1 MPNPNVQSGTGYNE
15 EFMGYRQQAITSSK
29 ETADLIKSL
38 SALEAQLK
46 KSNSNYKG
54 TYFKNFTDAL
64 DEYSKI
70 DVANGDATRKSL
82 EKLFRA
88 TNTYYNR
95 LSARSTGNKT
105 NTKDWDAQMKG
116 MAKIATKILFA
127 SIASGRT
134 SGKKVLESHADKSK
148 QARYMPRSYVVDEAA
163 SWAKKI
169 GVAFNKQIA
178 YKAQKNSKPA
188 LGEFGRVAF
197 AQSKE
202 DILGTSAKKTSPI
215 LSMARGSTFT
225 GTSRAQPLDNYT
237 KIYKQLAEIHPWTK
251 GQVLPGFDAAK
262 YTVDSY
268 REAKSQATANYRS
281 RKGEFD
287 ISEDVGASIRAMYG
301 DSNTKSPIKM
311 MGKVKT
317 AFGAIYNSVIKHS
330 DVFAKTLENVG
341 KVFEMTG
348 KGIEKVGAGVG
359 GAFAA
364 LGADNPL
371 EMIQGVTK
379 GLSGMTTMVSD
390 FMSGVFGAVGSILS
404 GAGGGGGGG
413 GGGKSGGGGKGGAA
427 GAALSI
433 VGGVFNLI
441 SGAFSLLSSA
451 ITMSFSVFNGLL
463 TGVLGI
469 LKKMLKT
476 SPIFD
481 AILNILNLA
490 FTLFFMPFFNVFSE
504 ALLPIVL
511 NLLDW
516 ALQYGEIFSGILQET
531 GIIGLITESVNTF
544 VKEIMGIVT
553 SDSFV
558 QMITDL
564 LKVIPI
570 IFEFSK
576 TLLGFFVD
584 HSKDILDVISKGLDY
599 FDEMLTNGIIDA
611 VLDFSKNMLGWMGLH
626 ADDLVHYTDMIFHYV
641 EGIAGVLGVGLDVKK
656 EMIKGWG
663 RMLAGVTSAFS
674 WLSAPIAFANGGI
687 VPATPGGT
695 LSLIGEGGRS
705 EAVIPLDEMDTLG
718 GTKQIVI
725 QFTGNVYGMNDFET
739 KVQQIVNNTANR
751 AYFR

>member
-15 EFMGYRQQAITSSK
+15 EFMGYRQQAISSSK

-95 LSARSTGNKT
+95 LSVRSTGNKT
-105 NTKDWDAQMKG
+105 NTKDWNAQMKG

-148 QARYMPRSYVVDEAA
+148 QARYLPRSYVVDEAA

-268 REAKSQATANYRS
+268 REAKSQAKANYRS

-301 DSNTKSPIKM
+301 DSNTETPIKK

-317 AFGAIYNSVIKHS
+317 AFSAIYNSVIKHS

-348 KGIEKVGAGVG
+348 KGIEKVGVGVG

-379 GLSGMTTMVSD
+379 GLSSMTTMVSD
-390 FMSGVFGAVGSILS
+390 FMSGVFGAIGSMLGS
-404 GAGGGGGGG
+404 AGGGGKD
-413 GGGKSGGGGKGGAA
+413 GGGKGGGGKGGA
-427 GAALSI
+427 GAALAI
-433 VGGVFNLI
+433 IGGVFSLI

-451 ITMSFSVFNGLL
+451 ISMSFSVFNGLL
-463 TGVLGI
+463 TGVLGT

-504 ALLPIVL
+504 ALLPTVL

-516 ALQYGEIFSGILQET
+516 ASQYGEIFSGILQET

-544 VKEIMGIVT
+544 VEDIKGIVT

-564 LKVIPI
+564 LRVIPI
-570 IFEFSK
+570 IFAFSK
-576 TLLGFFVD
+576 TLLEFFVG
-584 HSKDILDVISKGLDY
+584 HSKVILDIISKGLDY
-599 FDEMLTNGIIDA
+599 LDEMLTNGIIDA
-611 VLDFSKNMLGWMGLH
+611 VLDFSKHMLEWMGLH
-626 ADDLVHYTDMIFHYV
+626 ADDIAYYMEKIFDCV
-641 EGIAGVLGVGLDVKK
+641 EGIAGIFGTVSNVQRT
-656 EMIKGWG
+656 ISNAWN
-663 RMLAGVTSAFS
+663 AGASAFS
-674 WLSAPIAFANGGI
+674 WLHSPIGFANGGI

-695 LSLIGEGGRS
+695 LGWIGEGGRS

>member
-95 LSARSTGNKT
+95 LSVRSTGNKT

-268 REAKSQATANYRS
+268 REAKSQAKANYRS

-301 DSNTKSPIKM
+301 DPNTKTPIKK

-317 AFGAIYNSVIKHS
+317 AFNAIFNSVIKHS

-348 KGIEKVGAGVG
+348 KGIEKVGVGVG

-379 GLSGMTTMVSD
+379 GLSSMTTMVSD
-390 FMSGVFGAVGSILS
+390 FMSGVFGAIGSMLGS
-404 GAGGGGGGG
+404 AGGGGKGE
-413 GGGKSGGGGKGGAA
+413 GGKSGGGGKGGA
-427 GAALSI
+427 GSALAI
-433 VGGVFNLI
+433 IGGVFSLI

-451 ITMSFSVFNGLL
+451 ISMSFSVFNGLL
-463 TGVLGI
+463 TGVLGT

-516 ALQYGEIFSGILQET
+516 ASQYGEIFSGILQET

-544 VKEIMGIVT
+544 VEDIKGIVT
-553 SDSFV
+553 GDSFV

-564 LKVIPI
+564 LRVIPI
-570 IFEFSK
+570 VLAFSK
-576 TLLGFFVD
+576 TLLEFFVG
-584 HSKDILDVISKGLDY
+584 HSKVILDIISKGLDY
-599 FDEMLTNGIIDA
+599 LDEMLTNGIIDA
-611 VLDFSKNMLGWMGLH
+611 VLDFSVHMLEWMGLH
-626 ADDLVHYTDMIFHYV
+626 ADDIAYYMEKIFDCV
-641 EGIAGVLGVGLDVKK
+641 EGIAEVLGVVSGAK
-656 EMIKGWG
+656 EVISKIGGALWN
-663 RMLAGVTSAFS
+663 LVSPSAYFTFK
-674 WLSAPIAFANGGI
+674 APHRFANGGI

-695 LSLIGEGGRS
+695 LGWIGEGGRS

>member
-116 MAKIATKILFA
+116 MAKMATKILFA

-134 SGKKVLESHADKSK
+134 SGKKVFESHADKSK

-268 REAKSQATANYRS
+268 REAKSQAKANYRS

-301 DSNTKSPIKM
+301 DSNTISPIKK

-379 GLSGMTTMVSD
+379 GLSSMTTMVSD
-390 FMSGVFGAVGSILS
+390 FFSGVFGAIGSTLS

-413 GGGKSGGGGKGGAA
+413 KGGGGKGGA
-427 GAALSI
+427 GAALAI
-433 VGGVFNLI
+433 IGGVFSLI

-451 ITMSFSVFNGLL
+451 ITMAFSVFNGLL

-516 ALQYGEIFSGILQET
+516 ALQYGEIFSGILQDT
-531 GIIGLITESVNTF
+531 GIIGLITESIDTF
-544 VKEIMGIVT
+544 VDDIMGIVT

-564 LKVIPI
+564 LSVIPI
-570 IFEFSK
+570 ILAFSK
-576 TLLGFFVD
+576 TLLEFFVA
-584 HSKDILDVISKGLDY
+584 HSKDILDIISKGLNY
-599 FDEMLTNGIIDA
+599 LDEMLTNGTIDA
-611 VLDFSKNMLGWMGLH
+611 VLDLSKNMLDWMGLH
-626 ADDLVHYTDMIFHYV
+626 AEDMAYHIEMIFQVV
-641 EGIAGVLGVGLDVKK
+641 EDIAGILGSVLKVPRTIAHGWDVLVG
-656 EMIKGWG
+656 
-663 RMLAGVTSAFS
+663 GVTSAVS
-674 WLSAPIAFANGGI
+674 WLTAPLGLATGGI

-695 LSLIGEGGRS
+695 LAWIGEGGRS